1 MAKHVYNETDFQWKQ
16 GTRNLDFLSCI
27 CRKTD
32 CLYVLTT
39 THRKEHKSNTV
50 AGKLNAAEKRAQA
63 TVTSIQNADFQRHEP
78 LFEKYCTT
86 ATAVTELQKR
96 IHIYGSVLD
105 PCGSTN
111 DQIFKVFTA
120 QAEFKSHVVK
130 TNDINAARPAHSHVD
145 CSKLESAGALLALNN
160 GQKFDFVVTSPPYS
174 LATECLST
182 MFSVARVAV
191 IAKLS
196 KRFLDPTLPKA
207 DWLLAHI
214 PTAIMFM
221 RQCSA
226 LTDYATSAGEVW
238 VVWAMDPVNLPV
250 QLPGGIEPVPPFAFI
265 TGI

>member
-1 MAKHVYNETDFQWKQ
+1 MVVA
-16 GTRNLDFLSCI
+16 
-27 CRKTD
+27 
-32 CLYVLTT
+32 
-39 THRKEHKSNTV
+39 V
-50 AGKLNAAEKRAQA
+50 AGKLDAMEKRTLA
-63 TVTSIQNADFQRHEP
+63 TVTSIQKADFQRHEP

-86 ATAVTELQKR
+86 ATAVTELIKR
-96 IHIYGSVLD
+96 VHIFGSILD

-120 QAEFKSHVVK
+120 QEAELRTPRVIK
-130 TNDINAARPAHSHVD
+130 TNDINPARPAHSHID
-145 CSKLESAGALLALNN
+145 CSKLTSVGDLLALNN
-160 GQKFDFVVTSPPYS
+160 GQKFDFVITSPPYS

-207 DWLLAHI
+207 DWLLAHV
-214 PTAIMFM
+214 PSAIMFL

-238 VVWAMDPVNLPV
+238 VVWAMDPVNHPV
-250 QLPGGIEPVPPFAFI
+250 QLPGGVGPLPPFDFI